1 MAPGARHPVGGRPR
15 TRRTPARR
23 GRHGAPPPSTG
34 RLSRHGGVRRTLPR
48 AWRRRTRDATRVRG
62 HRGQRCRHGCTGA
75 RRHPPGRLPP
85 PSRRPLPRHGRM
97 PGAVRLAPGPGRP
110 PVVADAVDGRHG
122 HLVVAEDGP
131 PPAGPRVGGRH
142 ERLPLAGL
150 RDGPGGRARRSQ
162 AAPPS
167 RAGQARGRATRRRAP
182 SRAARPGRTPRGASP
197 GASCGGRARTAPPAC
212 ASCHLR
218 RRPRARRPRGGRG
231 GRGTAAAAPEG
242 VGPGDRPR
250 S

>member
-62 HRGQRCRHGCTGA
+62 HRGQRRRHGCTGA
-75 RRHPPGRLPP
+75 RRHPPGRLPLS
-85 PSRRPLPRHGRM
+85 SRRPLPRHERV

-182 SRAARPGRTPRGASP
+182 SRAARTSSSPAHPGTRPRALSLSP
-197 GASCGGRARTAPPAC
+197 PSMRRFRSHARRRRARTPPTSGSRAGL
-212 ASCHLR
+212 SCTP
-218 RRPRARRPRGGRG
+218 RPSPSWTRPW
-231 GRGTAAAAPEG
+231 
-242 VGPGDRPR
+242 
-250 S
+250 